1 MILAVEKPGEFLMSH
16 VTDHPWPGCS
26 VNIGGMEITWMSSA
40 IASMLIVGVVLCFLL
55 PRLARK
61 VRIGK
66 TVGVGKTA
74 GFLEVIVL
82 FVRDQ
87 IATPALGR
95 KAYTFLPM
103 LLTLFV
109 FVLGMNLIG
118 LFPLEPLC
126 RVIPGNHYLVGT
138 TPTSVLTV
146 CAALGG
152 LTLCTIFIMGLWRS
166 AQRQRKTKGWPMIFC
181 LVSSPVT
188 WFVSLSPNLP
198 GVIGKILLIPLAALE
213 FVGAIA
219 KCFALMVRIFANMMA
234 GHFLLA
240 VMMMFVV
247 QTVLA
252 SYETILNPAL
262 ENKIHAF
269 YIAPVCI
276 IASVLVDLMELLVA
290 GLQAYIYT
298 FLTAM
303 FLGLYVEH
311 SMDEK
316 QAIGTRD

>member
-1 MILAVEKPGEFLMSH
+1 
-16 VTDHPWPGCS
+16 
-26 VNIGGMEITWMSSA
+26 MSSA
-40 IASMLIVGVVLCFLL
+40 IASMLLVAVVLCFLL
-55 PRLARK
+55 LRLGRK
-61 VRIGK
+61 VKIGK
-66 TVGVGKTA
+66 NVQVGKTG

-87 IATPALGR
+87 IAIPALGS

-118 LFPLEPLC
+118 LLPLEALC
-126 RVIPGNHYLVGT
+126 RIIPGNHYLVGT
-138 TPTSVLTV
+138 TPTVVLSV
-146 CAALGG
+146 CAALAGM
-152 LTLCTIFIMGLWRS
+152 TLGTIFVMGLWRA
-166 AQRQRKTKGWPMIFC
+166 AQRLREKKGWPMILC
-181 LVSSPVT
+181 LLSSPVT
-188 WFVSLSPNLP
+188 WFVSFSPDVP
-198 GVIGKILLIPLAALE
+198 GAVGKVLLIPLAALE
-213 FVGAIA
+213 FIGAIA
-219 KCFALMVRIFANMMA
+219 KCFALMVRIFANMLA

-240 VMMMFVV
+240 VMMMFIV

-252 SYETILNPAL
+252 SYESILNPAL

-276 IASVLVDLMELLVA
+276 IASVLLDLMELLVA

-316 QAIGTRD
+316 QAIGNR

>member
-1 MILAVEKPGEFLMSH
+1 MILATEKPGEFLMSH

-40 IASMLIVGVVLCFLL
+40 IASMLIVAVALCLLL

-61 VRIGK
+61 VKID
-66 TVGVGKTA
+66 KTA
-74 GFLEVIVL
+74 GILEVIVL

-87 IATPALGR
+87 IAAPALGS

-103 LLTLFV
+103 LLSLFV

-118 LFPLEPLC
+118 LLPLEALC
-126 RVIPGNHYLVGT
+126 RAIPGNHYLIGT

-146 CAALGG
+146 CAALAG
-152 LTLCTIFIMGLWRS
+152 LTLSTIFVMGLWRS
-166 AQRQRKTKGWPMIFC
+166 AQRLRETKSWPMILC
-181 LVSSPVT
+181 LLSSPVA
-188 WFVSLSPNLP
+188 WFVSLSPNVP
-198 GVIGKILLIPLAALE
+198 GAIGKVLLIPLAALE

-219 KCFALMVRIFANMMA
+219 KCFALMIRIFANMMA

-240 VMMMFVV
+240 VMMMFLV
-247 QTVLA
+247 QAVLA

-269 YIAPVCI
+269 YIAPICI

-290 GLQAYIYT
+290 GLQAYIFT
-298 FLTAM
+298 FLTAI

-311 SMDEK
+311 S
-316 QAIGTRD
+316 IGH